1 MKVADVTAAAFDP
14 AIWEAAVA
22 TMRAA
27 GGVDIISQDLPK
39 VAEVTVK
46 QLALPERTTTGLLT
60 SLARGGDLT
69 KLGLS
74 QSLTWLANTEAD
86 YETATLLERA
96 GGEVLTLEGRNW
108 DVISRAGAAA

>member
-1 MKVADVTAAAFDP
+1 M
-14 AIWEAAVA
+14 A
-22 TMRAA
+22 TFRAA
-27 GGVDIISQDLPK
+27 GTVGIVSTDLAK

-46 QLALPERTTTGLLT
+46 QLALPERTTTGLLA

-74 QSLTWLANTEAD
+74 QSVTWLANTEKD